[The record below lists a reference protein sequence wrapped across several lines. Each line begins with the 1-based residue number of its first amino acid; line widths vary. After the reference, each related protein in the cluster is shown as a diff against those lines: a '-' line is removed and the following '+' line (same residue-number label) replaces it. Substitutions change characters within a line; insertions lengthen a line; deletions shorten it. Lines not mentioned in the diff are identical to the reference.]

1 MKKVLSIVLSAM
13 LLLALASVVLAD
25 SNLDCDTPWVDI
37 EELAPDAL
45 ADMFGDSYP
54 YSVDYDW
61 PECKSDP
68 VIKGTVIAG
77 VGPDGTTHC
86 WSNGT
91 DNASCAF
98 DGDTIT
104 FYDPYEAS
112 TQSWVG
118 LRLDQPYELTEVRIC
133 NRSGQESR
141 IIGAAIQGS
150 NDNGAT
156 WHNVVWVDPSI
167 YGHSALLMND
177 YHIITPEPNQEYID
191 IYKENAGLDDKQ
203 ADFSQFWVGHGSY
216 SMYRYVSLGG
226 GTVDPDWKLQH
237 GDCAEIE
244 LYGHPADAYVGDEM
258 AFAEAEK
265 NTAEYYPNPS
275 TFVGTKNY
283 TADGS
288 VSGRVLGAGGA
299 WSDGSS
305 YECAWDG
312 DPSTYYDPA
321 SAGLDCWTA
330 ILADQA
336 TVLTEVRVMPRA
348 NVDLYPRTG
357 GAAIQGSNDGV
368 HWTTLVQYDPSEAL
382 AADAEQAYIPKA
394 VEGAD
399 AYWLF
404 RYVSLGYDETND
416 AGEVTHTFQH
426 GDVAEILLFGTA
438 GEATLEYEAPAV
450 PTGDMLKCDGKEY
463 DEAAA
468 AAKGIGSKPITKY
481 EFVEGAD
488 VHFNNEGPENLWDD
502 DVTTK
507 FCTNGFPAWSVA
519 QTDGKYSING
529 IVMATANDNSSNPG
543 RAPGLWTI
551 YGSNDNAGWDV
562 IATGDDTFFTEV
574 AGDVDYTFFAAS
586 IEPTAAY
593 SYFKFECTETPV
605 SLMQVS
611 EVVLCSADA
620 PEAETPAPVEE
631 KVEEVKEEV
640 TEAVEEVKEDVTEA
654 AEAVGDAVSEAAN
667 DAANAVTDAA
677 NNAVQTAKSGCGS
690 FIGGGLIVLVTLL
703 GSAWIS
709 RRK

>member
-1 MKKVLSIVLSAM
+1 MKKTLS
-13 LLLALASVVLAD
+13 LLLVGLLVLGMTVNVFALDASEIPD
-25 SNLDCDTPWVDI
+25 NKNFKPI

-54 YSVDYDW
+54 YSVDYEW
-61 PECKSDP
+61 PP
-68 VIKGTVIAG
+68 VKDGEIIKGTVVASYDENG
-77 VGPDGTTHC
+77 SHC
-86 WSNGT
+86 WNNGT

-98 DGDTIT
+98 DGDTVT
-104 FYDPYEAS
+104 FFDPYIGGNGEH
-112 TQSWVG
+112 TFSWCG
-118 LRLDQPYELTEVRIC
+118 LLLDQPYELTEIRIC
-133 NRSGQESR
+133 NRSGQEKR
-141 IIGAAIQGS
+141 ISGAAIQGS
-150 NDNGAT
+150 NDNGET
-156 WHNVVWVDPSI
+156 WHNIVYVDPAI
-167 YGHSALLMND
+167 YGKSGLLTND
-177 YHIITPEPNQEYID
+177 YHVFTPEPVQEYID
-191 IYKENAGLDDKQ
+191 ANLQYMDESL
-203 ADFSQFWVGHGSY
+203 ADFSVYWVGTGSY
-216 SMYRYVSLGG
+216 SLYRYVAIESE
-226 GTVDPDWKLQH
+226 H

-244 LYGHPADAYVGDEM
+244 LYGHPKAAYVGEEKQIM
-258 AFAEAEK
+258 TAEK
-265 NTAEYYPNPS
+265 SDAEHYVDAIDY
-275 TFVGTKNY
+275 VGTP
-283 TADGS
+283 TVTTDGS
-288 VSGRVLGAGGA
+288 VSGKVLGGGGA
-299 WSDGSS
+299 WSDSAT

-312 DPSTYYDPA
+312 DPATYYDPA
-321 SAGLDCWTA
+321 SAGPACWTG

-336 TVLTEVRVMPRA
+336 TVLTEVRVMPRD

-368 HWTTLVQYDPSEAL
+368 NWTTLVQYDPSEAL

-404 RYVSLGYDETND
+404 RYVSVGYDETND
-416 AGEVTHTFQH
+416 AGEVSHTYQH

-438 GEATLEYEAPAV
+438 GDATLEYEVPAAPAA
-450 PTGDMLKCDGKEY
+450 DMLKCDGNQY

-468 AAKGIGSKPITKY
+468 AAKAIGSKPITKY

-488 VHFNNEGPENLWDD
+488 VHFDNEGPENLWDD

-519 QTDGKYSING
+519 QTDGKYAING
-529 IVMATANDNSSNPG
+529 IIMASANDNSSNPG

-562 IATGDDTFFTEV
+562 IATGDDSFFTEV
-574 AGDVDYTFFAAS
+574 AGDVDYTFFAAA

-593 SYFKFECTETPV
+593 SYFKFECTETPAN
-605 SLMQVS
+605 LMQVS

-631 KVEEVKEEV
+631 QVEEVKEEV

>member
-1 MKKVLSIVLSAM
+1 MKKVLSLVLSAM
-13 LLLALASVVLAD
+13 LLLTLASVVLAD
-25 SNLDCDTPWVDI
+25 SNLDCETPWVDI

-61 PECKSDP
+61 PECKGDP
-68 VIKGTVIAG
+68 VIKGTVIVG
-77 VGPDGTTHC
+77 VKDDGVTHC

-112 TQSWVG
+112 TKSWCG

-133 NRSGQESR
+133 NRSGQEAR

-156 WHNVVWVDPSI
+156 WHNVVYFDKEI
-167 YGHSALLMND
+167 YGTSALLMND
-177 YHIITPEPNQEYID
+177 YHIVTPEPNDEYIQ
-191 IYKENAGLDDKQ
+191 IYKENAGLDDDQ
-203 ADFSQFWVGHGSY
+203 ADFSHFWVGKGSY
-216 SMYRYVSLGG
+216 SMYRYVNLV
-226 GTVDPDWKLQH
+226 GTH

-244 LYGHPADAYVGDEM
+244 LYGHPADAYTGEEKVIE
-258 AFAEAEK
+258 EAK
-265 NTAEYYPNPS
+265 KSTAEEFYGDLEYI
-275 TFVGTKNY
+275 GTANY

-288 VSGRVLGAGGA
+288 VSGKVIGGGGA
-299 WSDGSS
+299 WSDSAS
-305 YECAWDG
+305 YPCAWDG
-312 DPSTYYDPA
+312 DGSTYYDPA
-321 SAGLDCWTA
+321 SAGPDCFTG

-336 TVLTEVRVMPRA
+336 TVLTEVRVMPRT
-348 NVDLYPRTG
+348 DWFTRTA
-357 GAAIQGSNDGV
+357 GAAIQGSNDGIN
-368 HWTTLVQYDPSEAL
+368 WTTLAFYDKGDCL
-382 AADAEQAYIPKA
+382 ADDAEQQYISKT

-399 AYWLF
+399 AYWMF
-404 RYVSLGYDETND
+404 RYVSIGYEAGTDAEGNAYD
-416 AGEVTHTFQH
+416 AGTSH
-426 GDVAEILLFGTA
+426 GDVGDILLFGTA
-438 GEATLEYEAPAV
+438 GEAELKYEVPAAPAA
-450 PTGDMLKCDGKEY
+450 DMLKCDGNEY

-468 AAKGIGSKPITKY
+468 AAKALGTKPITKY

-519 QTDGKYSING
+519 QVDGKYSING
-529 IVMATANDNSSNPG
+529 IIMATANDNSSNPG

-574 AGDVDYTFFAAS
+574 SGDVDYTFFAAS

-654 AEAVGDAVSEAAN
+654 AEAVGDAVSNAAN
-667 DAANAVTDAA
+667 DAASAVSDAA
-677 NNAVQTAKSGCGS
+677 NNAVQSAKSGCGS